1 MSTTHRADSATATE
15 AAGTT
20 TVRAVVEIAAS
31 PHDVF
36 GALTNPRDLAAWLGG
51 VDDYDAREWGED
63 PEAGHAW
70 RSPAIAPDGTRGTV
84 RGELLVVNAP
94 RRLVTSWHASWEH
107 DARSVVR
114 FELED
119 ATVDGVHGTRLTVI
133 HTAPAAVPQH
143 VSQFGAVREKGWT
156 ALLARLACLMNERL
170 AV

>member
-1 MSTTHRADSATATE
+1 MSITHRAE
-15 AAGTT
+15 PGAAV
-20 TVRAVVEIAAS
+20 VRAVVEIAAS
-31 PHDVF
+31 PDEVF

-63 PEAGHAW
+63 PEPGHAW

-94 RRLVTSWHASWEH
+94 RRLVTSWHASWEQ

-114 FELED
+114 YELED
-119 ATVDGVHGTRLTVI
+119 AMVNGVHGTRLTVI

-143 VSQFGAVREKGWT
+143 ASQFGAVREKGWT
-156 ALLARLACLMNERL
+156 ALLVRLASLMNERL